1 MPVYQNQGP
10 QQYAMHQQNR
20 KDDWIRQLLQMFMM
34 KQQQGRQDERWER
47 SQTQREKYQQGTL
60 DYYEHLKQ
68 PKPEKPPQVQ
78 ERMQVAQLLI
88 KYKPDTAEGKA
99 IRKAYG
105 IKTPEDEAKAM
116 EVFKEK
122 EDYKAKIIKDRGGVS
137 AGGAA
142 VQKRWEISREESKQ
156 QARVTRDTTYV
167 NKALTR
173 FTKERER
180 MFTALGKLTD
190 EKQEIEQ
197 RANIAHID
205 TAISMLDGINA
216 QLRSGEPLPDEAYN
230 KTADI
235 LANMKNIRQ
244 GLYNFETGEIT
255 PTINEKAVPKELRQN
270 IMVNPQ
276 TGEERV
282 LINDQWYKILK
293 KK

>member
-10 QQYAMHQQNR
+10 QQYAMYQQSR

-34 KQQQGRQDERWER
+34 KQQQGKRDERWER
-47 SQTQREKYQQGTL
+47 EQTQREKYQQGTL

-68 PKPEKPPQVQ
+68 PKPEAPPKVP
-78 ERMQVAQLLI
+78 EKMQLAQLLM
-88 KYKPDTAEGKA
+88 KYSVDTPEGKA
-99 IRKAYG
+99 IRKAYS
-105 IKTPEDEAKAM
+105 IKTQEDEDRAM

-122 EDYKAKIIKDRGGVS
+122 EDYKASLVKGRGGLS
-137 AGGAA
+137 AGGEA
-142 VQKRWEISREESKQ
+142 VQKRWEITREETKKN
-156 QARVTRDTTYV
+156 ARVARDATYV

-180 MFTALGKLTD
+180 MFTALGKLND
-190 EKQEIEQ
+190 KQKPEQ
-197 RANIAHID
+197 QANIAHID
-205 TAISMLDGINA
+205 NAISILDSINA
-216 QLRSGEPLPDEAYN
+216 QLRSGEPLPDEAYQ

-244 GLYNFETGEIT
+244 GLYDFETGEIT

-270 IMVNPQ
+270 IMVHPQ